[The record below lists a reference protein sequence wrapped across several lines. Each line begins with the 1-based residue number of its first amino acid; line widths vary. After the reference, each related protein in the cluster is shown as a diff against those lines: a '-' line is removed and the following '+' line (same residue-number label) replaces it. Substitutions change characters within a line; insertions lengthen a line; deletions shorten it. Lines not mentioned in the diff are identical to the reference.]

1 MVFIIV
7 DDEAQAAPLASYL
20 AERGILVRGG
30 QVMRLVT
37 HLDIDQQGIDSMI
50 EACGAFF
57 G

>member
-1 MVFIIV
+1 MVFFII
-7 DDEAQAAPLASYL
+7 DDEAQAAPLVTHL

-37 HLDIDQQGIDSMI
+37 HLDIDQQGIDSTI